1 MRRQTPGFLKRLSHV
16 LWPEALQI
24 AVWHKVCKTL
34 FRPTANAVEWAAPS
48 VNDDRLAAQVVGNIG
63 GSGIDVWFQHRKRT
77 GKDAWNR
84 KVSGVFFC
92 FLNRDGL

>member
-1 MRRQTPGFLKRLSHV
+1 
-16 LWPEALQI
+16 
-24 AVWHKVCKTL
+24 VWT
-34 FRPTANAVEWAAPS
+34 APS
-48 VNDDRLAAQVVGNIG
+48 VNDDRLAEQVVGSIG

-92 FLNRDGL
+92 F